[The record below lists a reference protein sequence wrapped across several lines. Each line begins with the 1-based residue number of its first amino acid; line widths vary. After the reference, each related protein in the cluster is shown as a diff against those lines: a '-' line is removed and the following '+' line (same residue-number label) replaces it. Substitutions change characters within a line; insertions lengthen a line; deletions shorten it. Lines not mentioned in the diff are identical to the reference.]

1 MISELTM
8 TSSTLPRA
16 TPRELGF
23 LLSDAARLLRTAADQ
38 KARGLGT
45 TRAQWVVLAR
55 LERCEGLSQNDLA
68 AILDVQ
74 PITLGRLVDKL
85 CAEGLVER
93 RPDPDDRRV
102 NRLYLREAAHPVLE
116 RLHAHGQTLMES
128 ALVGL
133 SPDAIQ
139 ALAEGLA
146 LIKTNLKR
154 DLQGGSRRA
163 ATPARPA

>member
-1 MISELTM
+1 M
-8 TSSTLPRA
+8 TDPTSPPPTRA

-23 LLSDAARLLRTAADQ
+23 LLADAARMLRTAADQ

-68 AILDVQ
+68 AILDIQ

-93 RPDPDDRRV
+93 RPDPVDRRV
-102 NRLYLREAAHPVLE
+102 NRLYLREAAHPVLAG
-116 RLHAHGQTLMES
+116 LHDQGTILMES
-128 ALVGL
+128 ALAGL
-133 SPDAIQ
+133 GPEQIQ

-154 DLQGGSRRA
+154 DLMGGSGRSSI
-163 ATPARPA
+163 PARQA

>member
-1 MISELTM
+1 M
-8 TSSTLPRA
+8 TSSPPPRA

-68 AILDVQ
+68 AILDIQ

-85 CAEGLVER
+85 CSEALMER

-116 RLHAHGQTLMES
+116 RLHAHGQTLMET
-128 ALVGL
+128 ALAGL
-133 SPDAIQ
+133 SPEAIQ

-146 LIKTNLKR
+146 LIKSNLKR
-154 DLQGGSRRA
+154 ELLGGTGRVA
-163 ATPARPA
+163 APARQA